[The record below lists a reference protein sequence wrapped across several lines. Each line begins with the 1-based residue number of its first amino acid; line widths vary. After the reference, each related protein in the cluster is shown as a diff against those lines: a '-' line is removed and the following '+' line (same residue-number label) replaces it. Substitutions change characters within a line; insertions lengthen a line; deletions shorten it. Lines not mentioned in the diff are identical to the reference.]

1 MSTYKLTFSSLH
13 NAWAND
19 EKISAVGQDDGDSS
33 NPYTDETYTLHLTLD
48 GALVANGDIDG
59 SGTLSFTT
67 DLSVADHQLIVTI
80 QGAKDS
86 GVCID
91 KFEIDDKE
99 MVASRLKY
107 NNVTAG
113 GSDILRWQ
121 LSEMWRSSDVDDTYN
136 CWWPRISEAS
146 SFLDA
151 NFPYR
156 PNLLAGNEMHFNL
169 TKNANNTLSLTDDYA
184 GDTSSV
190 LYDSTEPV
198 KYYLA
203 TKPSTESSSSLS
215 STNLDATAAYTDSS
229 SFWADDFDGS
239 TIDSTDGGMYMGP
252 GQYDA
257 DLIWNSDVIDDSGD
271 TASRIVILSDKEWK
285 MYHHNMK
292 WLAENSLAA
301 ITVS

>member
-1 MSTYKLTFSSLH
+1 MSTYKITFSSLH

-203 TKPSTESSSSLS
+203 TKPSTESSAKLSL
-215 STNLDATAAYTDSS
+215 TNLDEAVAYTDSS
-229 SFWADDFDGS
+229 SFWEVHDGS
-239 TIDSTDGGMYMGP
+239 TVDSTQGGMYMGP

-271 TASRIVILSDKEWK
+271 TASRIVILSEREWK
-285 MYHHNMK
+285 MYHYNMK
-292 WLAENSLAA
+292 WLVGNSLAA
-301 ITVS
+301 ITVT

>member
-33 NPYTDETYTLHLTLD
+33 NPYTNETYTLHLTLD

-67 DLSVADHQLIVTI
+67 DLSVADHQLIITI

-121 LSEMWRSSDVDDTYN
+121 LSEIWKNSDVDDTYN

-203 TKPSTESSSSLS
+203 TKPSTESSAKLS
-215 STNLDATAAYTDSS
+215 STNLDLSASYVDSS
-229 SFWADDFDGS
+229 SFWEVHDGS
-239 TIDSTDGGMYMGP
+239 TVDSTQGGMYMGP

-271 TASRIVILSDKEWK
+271 TASRIVILSEREWK
-285 MYHHNMK
+285 MYHYNMK
-292 WLAENSLAA
+292 WLVGNSLAA
-301 ITVS
+301 ITVT